1 MPCLPAALLATLAAQ
16 TLGFPNRTLRPI
28 TGGGLT
34 TVVTIFA
41 DLAFEPFDACAQLR
55 KDLTSC
61 CQLLVSYRQVF
72 AQDRVFL
79 VLALIGDAQALVFLL
94 ERFERFDQLGLFHA
108 CTLAGAA
115 AISNLFGAFF
125 PRRLSSYRPRS
136 VRGCHS
142 ER

>member
-1 MPCLPAALLATLAAQ
+1 M
-16 TLGFPNRTLRPI
+16 
-28 TGGGLT
+28 
-34 TVVTIFA
+34 
-41 DLAFEPFDACAQLR
+41 
-55 KDLTSC
+55 
-61 CQLLVSYRQVF
+61 SYRQVF

-125 PRRLSSYRPRS
+125 PRRLSSYDIS
-136 VRGCHS
+136 YLMRGGIPGARFTCKLPLLVKGFKDPCYITAYFDVPIKGK
-142 ER
+142 E